1 MINKEEASRIR
12 QAIFRKSKDRDFIE
26 KVLLKHREEMI
37 TGCLIARN
45 LGTALEKRKTP
56 SYYLS
61 GKVSGKTV
69 LKYVK
74 KDNLEGIRK
83 RCEAWREFSSS
94 IAKWRKLSKE
104 VEELFRELGRVQSE
118 NPFSEGEGDE

>member
-1 MINKEEASRIR
+1 MINKELASRSR
-12 QAIFRKSKDRDFIE
+12 QTIFKKSRDRDFIE
-26 KVLLKHREEMI
+26 KVILKHREMI
-37 TGCLIARN
+37 TGCLITRN
-45 LGTALEKRKTP
+45 LGTAEEKRKRP

-74 KDNLEGIRK
+74 KDNLERVRK
-83 RCEAWREFSSS
+83 RCEAWREFSIS

-104 VEELFRELGRVQSE
+104 IEELFRELGRVQSK
-118 NPFSEGEGDE
+118 NPFSEGEEDG

>member
-12 QAIFRKSKDRDFIE
+12 QTIFKRSRDREFIE
-26 KVLLKHREEMI
+26 KVLLKHREMI
-37 TGCLIARN
+37 TGCLITRN
-45 LGTALEKRKTP
+45 LGTTVEKRKTP

-69 LKYVK
+69 LKYVR
-74 KDNLEGIRK
+74 KDKLDRVRK
-83 RCEAWREFSSS
+83 RCEAWREFSKY

-104 VEELFRELGRVQSE
+104 IEELFRKLGRVQSE
-118 NPFSEGEGDE
+118 NPFSEGEEDG